1 MQRQSPDGGSADTIE
16 AALVQTRG
24 PVDYAGALNRQRL
37 AMDKLQSLEELFPN
51 RRFAHEVINWQQAAS
66 SNIQAGD
73 RLNGGLTDGT

>member
-1 MQRQSPDGGSADTIE
+1 MLAPLRREMS
-16 AALVQTRG
+16 
-24 PVDYAGALNRQRL
+24 